1 MEWQCRMIT
10 IEDILHP
17 KHIILELGQASP
29 EELVY
34 KVAML
39 LKSDPHVKD
48 WQAFYEGLQARD
60 SCIFEEPGTRLCIPH
75 VRTNSVDMMVMAVGR
90 STIPPDA
97 SDPDSLPATQYT
109 FVIGVP
115 IALASDYLRII
126 GALARIFKDK
136 TAADRLQ
143 SATTAAA
150 FLSVLVKK
158 EMVL

>member
-1 MEWQCRMIT
+1 MIT

-17 KHIILELGQASP
+17 KNINLELAHTNP

-39 LKSDPHVKD
+39 LKNNSHVRD
-48 WQAFYEGLQARD
+48 WQALYDGLQARD
-60 SCIFEEPGTRLCIPH
+60 SCIFEGQGIRLCIPH

-90 STIPPDA
+90 NPIPNAA
-97 SDPDSLPATQYT
+97 SDEYSTPSVQYK

-126 GALARIFKDK
+126 GALARIFKDPNAEAGLR
-136 TAADRLQ
+136 AA
-143 SATTAAA
+143 TKPEE
-150 FLSVLVKK
+150 FLAVLVKK
-158 EMVL
+158 EMLL